1 MRLLVCTDL
10 DRTLLPNG
18 PEPESP
24 SARML
29 FGKLAAAPEIT
40 LAYVTG
46 RNENLVREA
55 IKAYELPI
63 PDFVLSDVG
72 TSIYTCDRQEWRPC
86 AQWQEVIA
94 GDWGGASRAEL
105 AELLHD
111 FDDLQ
116 LQEESNQ
123 NSYKLSYYAPPQTDH
138 KKLLARLQQRLRA
151 KNINAG
157 LIWSLDEP
165 ADRGLLDLIPACANK
180 LHAIEFLME
189 KNEYGL
195 DNTVFSGDSGN
206 DLPVLV
212 SPISSILVDNASID
226 VKREARRLAASFGN
240 DQSLYLA
247 RGGFRGLNGNY
258 AAGIVE
264 GLFHYHPE
272 ILNLLDL

>member
-1 MRLLVCTDL
+1 MRLLICTDL

-24 SARML
+24 DARML
-29 FGKLAAAPEIT
+29 FAKLAAAPEIA

-46 RNENLVREA
+46 RNEKLVREV
-55 IKAYELPI
+55 IKAYDLPI

-72 TSIYTCDRQEWRPC
+72 TSIFTCDGQQWRPC
-86 AQWQEVIA
+86 AQWQEAIA
-94 GDWGGASRAEL
+94 GDWNGVSHAEI

-111 FDDLQ
+111 FGDLQ

-138 KKLLARLQQRLRA
+138 KNLLAEMQQRLQA

-165 ADRGLLDLIPACANK
+165 AGRGLLDLLPACASK
-180 LHAIEFLME
+180 LHAIEFLMD
-189 KNEYGL
+189 KKGYGPE
-195 DNTVFSGDSGN
+195 NTVFSGDSGN
-206 DLPVLV
+206 DLPVLG
-212 SPISSILVDNASID
+212 SPIPSILVHNASPE
-226 VKREARRLAASFGN
+226 VKREARRLAASLGN
-240 DQSLYLA
+240 EQALYFA

-264 GLFHYHPE
+264 GFFHYHPE
-272 ILNLLDL
+272 IVNFLDF